1 MLIAAFSAAA
11 VSAEFVG
18 GKATRDALFLTR
30 LDVTALPAM
39 LIATSVS
46 SIVLAALYARGTRR
60 IAPALVVPVASV
72 VSGVLFLVEWF
83 LQSRAPLATAVAV
96 YLHISAVVPILG
108 SGFWLIASQRF
119 DPRAAKRLFGRIA
132 AAGTLGGLAGALIS
146 ERFAVWYGV
155 PSMLLCLAGLQ
166 FVSAGL
172 VRALA
177 VSDPVTRRTST
188 PDDGN
193 GPTLRSSAQVLA
205 KAPHLRHLM
214 TLVVLGT
221 VGAALLDYV
230 FKARAVEA
238 FGRGDSL
245 LRFFS
250 MYYATTSLI
259 AFVLQTF
266 GSRPVLER
274 FGLGLAT
281 SSPSIALL
289 AGSLGSLIAP
299 GFGGILVARGGE
311 AAFRGSW
318 FRAGYELFY
327 TPLAD
332 REKRAAKS
340 IIDVA
345 LDRFGDA
352 LGGGLV
358 RLTIAVLPASQSS
371 ALLFGAIACS
381 AGAIRAASHLNRW
394 YIRTLETSLVD
405 QAGDIDLSD
414 TKDGA
419 TSRVLVDL
427 QQRRSGEPSPT
438 AATTTAVGS
447 RKTTIREAPEK
458 VPVDPLMRDIG
469 VLRGGD
475 DQAVLPVLFNADG
488 LQGPLVS
495 HVIPLLA
502 SETLGDYA
510 VFALRKVAEEHVGEL
525 SDAMLDP
532 NQPVDVRRR
541 LARVFSVAVSQRA
554 ADGLLLTL
562 DDPRFEVRY
571 QAGRSLT
578 AIIEK
583 NSRVLI
589 DRPRIEAVVLKEIEA
604 ARPIW
609 ESQRLLAQYQSD
621 APLDA
626 FLRDRADRSLAHVFA
641 LLSLILPREPLQIA
655 FRSLH
660 SEDHHLRG
668 TALEYLEGVLP
679 AAIRPR
685 LWPFLVRGRNR
696 VPAQPRAEIVARLL
710 DSQLTDTVLAA
721 AGRPPTPAIAGF
733 SAL

>member
-1 MLIAAFSAAA
+1 MVIAAFSAAA

-18 GKATRDALFLTR
+18 GKATRDALFLTA

-39 LIATSVS
+39 LMVTSVG
-46 SIVLAALYARGTRR
+46 SIALAALYARGTRKV
-60 IAPALVVPVASV
+60 APAVVVPVASL
-72 VSGVLFLVEWF
+72 VSGLLFLAEWF
-83 LQSRAPLATAVAV
+83 LRTRAPLAMAVAV

-108 SGFWLIASQRF
+108 SGFWLIASERF

-146 ERFAVWYGV
+146 DRLAVWYGV

-166 FVSAGL
+166 FLSAGL

-177 VSDPVTRRTST
+177 VSDPVTRRTSLS
-188 PDDGN
+188 DEEN
-193 GPTLRSSAQVLA
+193 GPTFRSNARVLA

-214 TLVVLGT
+214 MLVVLGT
-221 VGAALLDYV
+221 VGATLLDYL

-250 MYYATTSLI
+250 IYYAATSLI
-259 AFVLQTF
+259 AFMLQTL

-274 FGLGLAT
+274 FGLGLAA

-289 AGSLGSLIAP
+289 AGSLGSIVAP

-352 LGGGLV
+352 MGGGLV
-358 RLTIAVLPASQSS
+358 RLIIDALPAVQSS
-371 ALLFGAIACS
+371 AMLIGAIACS

-414 TKDGA
+414 TQDGA

-427 QQRRSGEPSPT
+427 RQRRAGEQSLT
-438 AATTTAVGS
+438 AATTTSVES
-447 RKTTIREAPEK
+447 RETALRNAPEE
-458 VPVDPLMRDIG
+458 VPIDPVLHDIG
-469 VLRGGD
+469 VLRDGD
-475 DQAVLPVLFNADG
+475 DQAILAVLFNSDG
-488 LQGPLVS
+488 LPGPLVS
-495 HVIPLLA
+495 HVIPILA

-525 SDAMLDP
+525 SDALLDP

-541 LARVFSVAVSQRA
+541 LARVFSVCVSQRA
-554 ADGLLLTL
+554 VDGLLLAL
-562 DDPRFEVRY
+562 DDLRFEVRF
-571 QAGRSLT
+571 QAVRSLT
-578 AIIEK
+578 AILEK
-583 NSRVLI
+583 NARVLMN
-589 DRPRIEAVVLKEIEA
+589 RQRIEAIVLKEVEA

-609 ESQRLLAQYQSD
+609 ESQRLLAQFKSD
-621 APLDA
+621 APLDT
-626 FLRDRADRSLAHVFA
+626 FLRERAAKSLAHVFA

-679 AAIRPR
+679 PPIRQR
-685 LWPFLVRGRNR
+685 LWPFLIRGRKG
-696 VPAQPRAEIVARLL
+696 VPAQPRTQIVARLL
-710 DSQLTDTVLAA
+710 DSLPTDTVLAA
-721 AGRPPTPAIAGF
+721 AGQPPTPRIAGF
-733 SAL
+733 SAA